1 LMKIFKRVWK
11 EERPLEDR
19 RKNRVERLRRQHE
32 VEEERRKRMQ
42 TLRPDLGP
50 PSFW

>member
-1 LMKIFKRVWK
+1 LMKIFKRDSK
-11 EERPLEDR
+11 KERPLEDR
-19 RKNRVERLRRQHE
+19 RKNRVERLRRQRE

-50 PSFW
+50 PSF